1 MKKGKI
7 RKLIKY
13 YRRIN
18 KRKRNIA
25 KGGIL
30 GRLRFG
36 KFIIVGLLKVSYRCS
51 RCLYGFA
58 VESATA
64 VIGFKS
70 VLTTARRNQV

>member
-36 KFIIVGLLKVSYRCS
+36 KFIIVGLLKVSYRC
-51 RCLYGFA
+51 LYGFA